1 MENKLEESINNFIKE
16 KDVESAIT
24 ITESFLKGHIIVSGR
39 RNINKEA
46 IKVLIE
52 EYKKQKIELDQKNK
66 IIKFENKNLTEQVRI
81 LLTKYWLTHTND
93 EVFETFGCNY
103 VPNIEYQN
111 KAREIR
117 DISELEL
124 QKKVDLNTLNKF
136 EIKAIMGG
144 ATSYPIK

>member
-52 EYKKQKIELDQKNK
+52 EYKKQKIELDEKNK

-124 QKKVDLNTLNKF
+124 QKKVDLSTLNKF
-136 EIKAIMGG
+136 EIKAIMGR
-144 ATSYPIK
+144 ATSYPIN

>member
-124 QKKVDLNTLNKF
+124 QKKVDLSTLNKF
-136 EIKAIMGG
+136 EIKAIMGR
-144 ATSYPIK
+144 ATSYPIN